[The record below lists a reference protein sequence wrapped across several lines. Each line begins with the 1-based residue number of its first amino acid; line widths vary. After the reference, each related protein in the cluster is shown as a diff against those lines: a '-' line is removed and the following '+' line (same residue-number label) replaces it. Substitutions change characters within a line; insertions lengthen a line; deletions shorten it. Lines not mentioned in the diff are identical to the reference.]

1 MIHDME
7 RVAAIRVRATS
18 QIELIKSLQ
27 AQIVEGRLDALE
39 VALNQTNDIE
49 TFFIADLDRNERTP
63 AQEAKWLSAAENMLS
78 VWGPYLQN
86 LRDHFGKAG
95 GRGIQ
100 VIGG

>member
-1 MIHDME
+1 MIHDNE
-7 RVAAIRVRATS
+7 RVAALRARATS
-18 QIELIKSLQ
+18 QIELIRSLQ
-27 AQIVEGRLDALE
+27 AQIVEGKLDALN

-49 TFFIADLDRNERTP
+49 TFFISDLDRNERTP
-63 AQEAKWLSAAENMLS
+63 AQEAKWLSAAESMLS

-86 LRDHFGKAG
+86 LHDHFGKGG